1 MSGFGGAARDGKI
14 FGRHR
19 FPGEW
24 ARGGNVRRVRKHDW
38 RPSRVIHDNCWISGA
53 SHALPAALLAM
64 VLLTGCSRSE
74 PPPAADTPAPHA
86 ETRPVQPA
94 AADSPSAPTTVT
106 LTEADADRAVA
117 LQPGQVVEIRLQADR
132 AAGFSWVPA
141 QNALPV
147 LSTDGMPRFEG
158 DERAA
163 AGASGTEVWRFIGR
177 EAGHAHLVMEYRR
190 LAEPDAPPR
199 QAIAYHFD
207 VE

>member
-1 MSGFGGAARDGKI
+1 M
-14 FGRHR
+14 
-19 FPGEW
+19 
-24 ARGGNVRRVRKHDW
+24 
-38 RPSRVIHDNCWISGA
+38 IHDKCWISGA
-53 SHALPAALLAM
+53 SRALPAALLAM

-74 PPPAADTPAPHA
+74 PPPAADAPAPQA

-94 AADSPSAPTTVT
+94 AADSPSAPTVT

-117 LQPGQVVEIRLQADR
+117 LRPGQAVEIRLQADR

-141 QNALPV
+141 QNPLPV
-147 LSTDGMPRFEG
+147 MSTDGMPRFES
-158 DERAA
+158 DEHAA
-163 AGASGTEVWRFIGR
+163 ADASGTEVWRFIGR

-199 QAIAYHFD
+199 QTIAYHFD